1 MNFLRVFQ
9 EYFIDTYKIIA
20 YIYYFNYIHI
30 TIIIIIP
37 IYVFKSPILKWEL
50 TYIMQPLK
58 CGFYN
63 KGTKE
68 SIYEKQ

>member
-9 EYFIDTYKIIA
+9 GYFIDTYKIIA
-20 YIYYFNYIHI
+20 YIYYFNYFDI
-30 TIIIIIP
+30 TIIIS
-37 IYVFKSPILKWEL
+37 IYVFKRSILKWEL